1 MGREK
6 GLLYVVKHAIKVL
19 KKSSSQISHQPDEI
33 LIKVLKKSSSEISHQ
48 PDEILKTN
56 TRFLNYSNHSE
67 FEGGSSIH
75 PPPLE
80 FEMCGNL
87 KMTDYQIFLTI
98 LFRDKIKHQGS
109 KLKKI
114 LFFTW
119 IFKFIFSL
127 NTLIYILFK
136 YSNRIEQKIRPGQ
149 FG

>member
-6 GLLYVVKHAIKVL
+6 GLLNVVKHAF
-19 KKSSSQISHQPDEI
+19 
-33 LIKVLKKSSSEISHQ
+33 KVLKKSSSEISHQ

-109 KLKKI
+109 KLKKYYFLLEFLI
-114 LFFTW
+114 FF
-119 IFKFIFSL
+119 FSK
-127 NTLIYILFK
+127 YIDLHSF
-136 YSNRIEQKIRPGQ
+136 
-149 FG
+149 